1 MGNRRWILFPSALF
15 FPLIMSFTLP
25 ILFIEKKNTYPI
37 IASKRFPGCS
47 APRGGPQGNIPE
59 REKIVLKGHP

>member
-1 MGNRRWILFPSALF
+1 MGIRCWILFPSALF

-25 ILFIEKKNTYPI
+25 ILFIGKKI
-37 IASKRFPGCS
+37 LIQLFPQS
-47 APRGGPQGNIPE
+47 VSLDARHQGGVRQENIPE